1 MKEDKGIV
9 PEPDQ
14 SGLFGIL
21 GAMTLLISFETS
33 FGAGYLKLL
42 RKR

>member
-14 SGLFGIL
+14 GGLFGIL
-21 GAMTLLISFETS
+21 RAMTLLRSFETS
-33 FGAGYLKLL
+33 FEVGYLKLL
-42 RKR
+42 GKQ

>member
-14 SGLFGIL
+14 GGLFGIL

-33 FGAGYLKLL
+33 FEVGYLKLL
-42 RKR
+42 RK